1 MPVLRGSIS
10 GSIKSTA
17 LNLPCTIKSIG
28 VWNRSGGAIVVN
40 LGITDENGT
49 DYYFKAYNLAAS
61 ASAGSSDL
69 ALTDIKILA
78 NWRILISTSGACD
91 YYLNLSE

>member
-1 MPVLRGSIS
+1 MPVFKGTIS

-17 LNLPCTIKSIG
+17 YQIPCTIKSIG
-28 VWNRSGGAIVVN
+28 VWNRSGGVIVVN

-69 ALTDIKILA
+69 ALTDIKVLA

-91 YYLNLSE
+91 YVISIDE